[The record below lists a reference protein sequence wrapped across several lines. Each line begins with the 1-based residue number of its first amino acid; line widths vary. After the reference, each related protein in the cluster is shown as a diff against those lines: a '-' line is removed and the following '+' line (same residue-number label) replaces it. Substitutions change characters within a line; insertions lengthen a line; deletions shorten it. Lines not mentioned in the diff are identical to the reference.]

1 MAAEQANKEQRTRI
15 SLLDHELR
23 ETTLLVQQKDKMCE
37 MIRGQVDM
45 LAKELMSVQTDLIK
59 KEKQLQSKVNRL
71 KEEKNNELKDKKNIE
86 ARLKDLSQALQ

>member
-1 MAAEQANKEQRTRI
+1 
-15 SLLDHELR
+15 
-23 ETTLLVQQKDKMCE
+23 MCE

-71 KEEKNNELKDKKNIE
+71 KEEKNIEIKDKKNIE
-86 ARLKDLSQALQ
+86 ARLKDLSQAL

>member
-1 MAAEQANKEQRTRI
+1 
-15 SLLDHELR
+15 
-23 ETTLLVQQKDKMCE
+23 MCE